1 MDLTLNEV
9 CDYCSIS
16 EDGKKILEKN
26 YNPKEIVSEFELNKD
41 QFKYMNF
48 ISFLAKF
55 GFDLNGSKNRYLYH
69 YLFKNDLINILKSR
83 KFYIGK
89 QEDMND
95 PREKYYA
102 MDRFRVFLLKKKSDA
117 KLIDKT
123 FQDLFFKTPYWTY
136 IWSFTSDRNSMAMQ
150 NYGDVAIRIKATD
163 IYTEL
168 QNKNNE
174 FRCGQE
180 NIIPLTP
187 PLLLPIKVCYSNNV
201 HNEYLNYL
209 ADMFSSYFHKDN
221 QKGMQDVVDYLK
233 FYSMVFKNPVLKEEK
248 EIRFIINRPLFMN
261 KKPFDTKF
269 RDKYKLIG
277 LITPEILTS
286 ITVNHKTDSW
296 YQGKQIN
303 TISDTMRDL
312 KYVLEDEGFSNT
324 RVGKTQLLY

>member
-9 CDYCSIS
+9 CDYCNIA

-26 YNPKEIVSEFELNKD
+26 YNPKDIVSEFELNKD

-55 GFDLNGSKNRYLYH
+55 GFDLNGPQNRYLYH
-69 YLFKNDLINILKSR
+69 YLFKNDLINILKSK

-95 PREKYYA
+95 TREKYYA
-102 MDRFRVFLLKKKSDA
+102 MDRFRTFLLKEKADA

-136 IWSFTSDRNSMAMQ
+136 IWSFTPDGNSMAMQ

-163 IYTEL
+163 IYTDL
-168 QNKNNE
+168 QNRNNE
-174 FRCGQE
+174 FRRGQE

-187 PLLLPIKVCYSNNV
+187 PLLLPIKVCYSNNI

-209 ADMFSSYFHKDN
+209 ADMFSSYFHKGN
-221 QKGMQDVVDYLK
+221 QKGMQDAVDYLK

-261 KKPFDTKF
+261 KPPFDTKF
-269 RDKYKLIG
+269 HDKYKLIG
-277 LITPEILTS
+277 SITPEILTS

-312 KYVLEDEGFSNT
+312 KYVLEDEGFFKT
-324 RVGKTQLLY
+324 RVGETQLLY